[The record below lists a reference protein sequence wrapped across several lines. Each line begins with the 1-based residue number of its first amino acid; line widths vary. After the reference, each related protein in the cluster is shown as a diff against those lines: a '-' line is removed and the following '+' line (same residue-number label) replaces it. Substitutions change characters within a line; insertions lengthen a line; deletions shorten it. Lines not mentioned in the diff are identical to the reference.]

1 MHAIKW
7 AGINFLQVK
16 CRDHLGVNHRGVIIW
31 HVCVSNLHADGF
43 YKIGS
48 VYISF
53 IVIKES
59 QLNSLQEALFPFLS
73 RKCAEVL
80 YCSSSYVVSRLN
92 LCTCLKCKLIAVVIC
107 RAADSNFNFKK
118 CSEHSKE
125 DATMLNHNKNVCFY
139 RSIWNIIITSGRCT
153 VKKEIGGVQCKTY
166 N

>member
-1 MHAIKW
+1 MCA
-7 AGINFLQVK
+7 
-16 CRDHLGVNHRGVIIW
+16 
-31 HVCVSNLHADGF
+31 SNLHADGF

-53 IVIKES
+53 IVIKKS

-73 RKCAEVL
+73 QKCAKVL

-107 RAADSNFNFKK
+107 RAADSNLNFKK

-125 DATMLNHNKNVCFY
+125 DATMLNHNNM
-139 RSIWNIIITSGRCT
+139 NIIITGRSGRCT

-166 N
+166 I